1 MPSPNSTPD
10 NGRPQGQGPGQ
21 SSNRLKLEDGSRV
34 AVIGGG
40 PAGSFFSYFLL
51 QMAQRIGLK
60 IDLDIYEWK
69 DFASPGPRGC
79 NMCGGIISETLVQNL
94 TSEGIHLP
102 TEVVQRSLDSYC
114 LHMDVGSVRIETPL
128 REKRI
133 AAVHRGGGP
142 RGITQVKY
150 DSFDGFLLGL
160 AAKQGARV
168 VPTKVEGVAWQNGW
182 PRVKLPGGE
191 LQTYDLLAIASGVNA
206 TAVKLLESLAR
217 PDAYQPPKTT
227 KAYICEYYL
236 GRQTIRVYLGSS
248 MHVFLLDLPRLDFAA
263 LIPKGDYVT
272 LCLLGDDIDKEMV
285 ETFLKSPQVKECLPP
300 NWQAP
305 DDFCHCFPRLNI
317 EGAAKP
323 FTHRMVFLGDCGVTR
338 LYKDGIGAAYRTSK
352 AAARAA
358 LFAGLSREDF
368 RRHYLPACRKISRDN
383 QIGKFVFAVT
393 RLIQKWPWTRR
404 GVWRMVV
411 QEQRVEGAK
420 KRMSTVLWD
429 TFTGSA
435 PYREVLLLTLHPFF
449 VGQFLR
455 HIAAGLWPKEWFK
468 RKRRGVMISGISGVL
483 GKCYREGE
491 VIIRQ
496 GDVGDCMYVIQR
508 GDVEVLRRE
517 GDKEYCMAV
526 LGPDDFFGE
535 MALFGQ
541 EMRSATVRALTD
553 TWVLSLEKRT
563 FLQRAHEDPS
573 LAFRLLEGMAQRM
586 RKLEQDLIHTAP
598 VG

>member
-1 MPSPNSTPD
+1 MPSENSTPD
-10 NGRPQGQGPGQ
+10 NRRPQGQGPGKAPD
-21 SSNRLKLEDGSRV
+21 RLKLEDGSRV

-60 IDLDIYEWK
+60 IQLDIYEWK
-69 DFASPGPRGC
+69 DFASPGPKGC

-94 TSEGIHLP
+94 AAEGIHLP
-102 TEVVQRSLDSYC
+102 ASVVQRSLDSYF

-142 RGITQVKY
+142 RGITQLRY

-160 AAKQGARV
+160 AARQGARV
-168 VPTKVEGVAWQNGW
+168 VPSKVEAVAWENGR
-182 PRVKLPGGE
+182 PQLKIPGAQPE
-191 LQTYDLLAIASGVNA
+191 TYDLLAVASGVNA
-206 TAVKLLESLAR
+206 TALKLLEALAR
-217 PDAYQPPKTT
+217 PGAYQPPKTT
-227 KAYICEYYL
+227 KAYICEYFL
-236 GRQTIRVYLGSS
+236 GRQTIRVYLGSA

-317 EGAAKP
+317 EGAAAP
-323 FTHRMVFLGDCGVTR
+323 FADRVVFLGDCGVTR

-358 LFAGLSREDF
+358 LFSGLSGKDF
-368 RRHYLPACRKISRDN
+368 RRQYLPACRKIARDN

-393 RLIQKWPWTRR
+393 RIIQKLSWTRR

-411 QEQRVEGAK
+411 REQRAEGKK

-455 HIAAGLWPKEWFK
+455 HIVAGFWPKGWFR
-468 RKRRGVMISGISGVL
+468 RKRGTIMISGISGVL
-483 GKCYREGE
+483 GKVYREGE

-508 GDVEVLRRE
+508 GEAEVLRRE
-517 GDKEYCMAV
+517 GEKEFCMGV
-526 LGPDDFFGE
+526 LGAEDFFGE

-541 EMRSATVRALTD
+541 EVRSATVRALTD
-553 TWVLSLEKRT
+553 VWVLSLEKRN

-573 LAFRLLEGMAQRM
+573 LAFRLLEGMSKRVQE
-586 RKLEQDLIHTAP
+586 LERQLIHSAP
-598 VG
+598 AA

>member
-1 MPSPNSTPD
+1 MPSTNRTPD
-10 NGRPQGQGPGQ
+10 NGRPPGQGPGKA
-21 SSNRLKLEDGSRV
+21 SNRLKLEDGSRV

-94 TSEGIHLP
+94 TAEGIQLP
-102 TEVVQRSLDSYC
+102 TSVVQRSLDSYS

-142 RGITQVKY
+142 RGITELKY
-150 DSFDGFLLGL
+150 DSFDGFLLGM
-160 AAKQGARV
+160 AARQGARV
-168 VPTKVEGVAWQNGW
+168 VPNKVEGVAWENGR
-182 PRVKLPGGE
+182 PQIQLPGSE
-191 LQTYDLLAIASGVNA
+191 LQTYDLLAVASGVNA
-206 TAVKLLESLAR
+206 TSLKLLEALAR
-217 PDAYQPPKTT
+217 PGAYQPPKTT

-272 LCLLGDDIDKEMV
+272 LCLLGDDIDKQLV

-305 DDFCHCFPRLNI
+305 DEFCHCFPRLNI
-317 EGAAKP
+317 EGAAEP
-323 FTHRMVFLGDCGVTR
+323 FANRMVFLGDCGVTR

-358 LFAGLSREDF
+358 LFSGLSRKDF
-368 RRHYLPACRKISRDN
+368 RRQYLPACRKIARDN
-383 QIGKFVFAVT
+383 QIGRFVFAVT
-393 RLIQKWPWTRR
+393 RLIQKLSWTRR

-411 QEQRVEGAK
+411 NEQRGEGVK

-455 HIAAGLWPKEWFK
+455 HIVAGFWPKEWFR
-468 RKRRGVMISGISGVL
+468 RKRRPVMISGISGVL
-483 GKCYREGE
+483 GKVYREGE

-508 GDVEVLRRE
+508 GEVEVLRRE
-517 GDKEYCMAV
+517 EGREYCLAV
-526 LGPDDFFGE
+526 LGAEDFFGE
-535 MALFGQ
+535 MALFDQ
-541 EMRSATVRALTD
+541 EVRSATVRALTD

-573 LAFRLLEGMAQRM
+573 LAFRLLEGMSQRL
-586 RKLEQDLIHTAP
+586 RKLEQQLIHSAP
-598 VG
+598 VA